1 MDHLYGFVIREVRF
15 FMLNGLL
22 LGLCFGVKIMR
33 GPLRCSCLFKFGL
46 MRVVIF
52 FG

>member
-1 MDHLYGFVIREVRF
+1 MDHLYEFVIREVKF

-22 LGLCFGVKIMR
+22 LGLYFGVKIMR
-33 GPLRCSCLFKFGL
+33 DPLRCNCLFRFGL